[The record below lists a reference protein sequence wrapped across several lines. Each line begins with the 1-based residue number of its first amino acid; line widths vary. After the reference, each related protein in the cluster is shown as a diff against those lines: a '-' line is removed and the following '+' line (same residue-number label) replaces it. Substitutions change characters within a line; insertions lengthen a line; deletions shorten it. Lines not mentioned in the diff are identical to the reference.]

1 MLRKQAKAAVKAGNS
16 PLSQY
21 SGLVFVLDGKEIPFT
36 SILRDAG
43 GAAQSG
49 GAHKDA
55 VPWFSRSY
63 LTDLVAMGRETSSLR
78 SHPYNVLASPLCHSS
93 HQSTPSGVGRFPGR
107 NVATVENSR
116 YASRKLERAKD
127 SIRKA
132 RSPRSA
138 AVISRW
144 RRVNAQ
150 TWCLRHPHIIHTHH
164 DVLARR
170 RRLRIAANCVAIR
183 APEACQPPAL
193 PAIIAGL
200 RDSR

>member
-1 MLRKQAKAAVKAGNS
+1 MEKATADCPPWHLVNQVSGWA
-16 PLSQY
+16 LS
-21 SGLVFVLDGKEIPFT
+21 FATPKT
-36 SILRDAG
+36 
-43 GAAQSG
+43 
-49 GAHKDA
+49 
-55 VPWFSRSY
+55 WFSRSY

-78 SHPYNVLASPLCHSS
+78 SHPDNVLASPLCHSS
-93 HQSTPSGVGRFPGR
+93 HQSTPSGVGRVPSR

-132 RSPRSA
+132 RSPRASA

-170 RRLRIAANCVAIR
+170 RRLRIAANRVAIR

-193 PAIIAGL
+193 P
-200 RDSR
+200 RDHRRPP

>member
-1 MLRKQAKAAVKAGNS
+1 MKKQQNGVAGLTGGRWTSPNGAIRLLRTPVSLARFPQFFFGAPLARPYRASGRRAVVVG
-16 PLSQY
+16 
-21 SGLVFVLDGKEIPFT
+21 
-36 SILRDAG
+36 
-43 GAAQSG
+43 
-49 GAHKDA
+49 
-55 VPWFSRSY
+55 
-63 LTDLVAMGRETSSLR
+63 MGRETSSLR

-93 HQSTPSGVGRFPGR
+93 HQSTPSGVGRFPSR

-132 RSPRSA
+132 RSPRASA

-170 RRLRIAANCVAIR
+170 RRLRIAANRVAIR
-183 APEACQPPAL
+183 APEACHPRHF
-193 PAIIAGL
+193 AIIAGL

>member
-1 MLRKQAKAAVKAGNS
+1 MGGWLLVKGVMDQEWIEQANAA
-16 PLSQY
+16 
-21 SGLVFVLDGKEIPFT
+21 LDFA
-36 SILRDAG
+36 S
-43 GAAQSG
+43 
-49 GAHKDA
+49 
-55 VPWFSRSY
+55 WFSRSY

-78 SHPYNVLASPLCHSS
+78 SHPDNVLASPLCHSS
-93 HQSTPSGVGRFPGR
+93 HQSTPSGVGRFPSR

-132 RSPRSA
+132 RSPRASA

-170 RRLRIAANCVAIR
+170 RRLRIAANRVAIR

-193 PAIIAGL
+193 PAIAGL

>member
-1 MLRKQAKAAVKAGNS
+1 MFLLSAQVVATSGEGFACYVACLSKFRRLR
-16 PLSQY
+16 P
-21 SGLVFVLDGKEIPFT
+21 
-36 SILRDAG
+36 SIAPVW
-43 GAAQSG
+43 GALLMA
-49 GAHKDA
+49 
-55 VPWFSRSY
+55 WFSRSY

-78 SHPYNVLASPLCHSS
+78 SHPDNVLASPLCHSS
-93 HQSTPSGVGRFPGR
+93 HQSTPSGVGRFPSR

-132 RSPRSA
+132 RSPRASA

-170 RRLRIAANCVAIR
+170 RRLRIAANRVAIR
-183 APEACQPPAL
+183 APEACHPRHF
-193 PAIIAGL
+193 AIIAGL

>member
-1 MLRKQAKAAVKAGNS
+1 MRTSSARTR
-16 PLSQY
+16 
-21 SGLVFVLDGKEIPFT
+21 SGFFI
-36 SILRDAG
+36 S
-43 GAAQSG
+43 
-49 GAHKDA
+49 
-55 VPWFSRSY
+55 WFSRSY
-63 LTDLVAMGRETSSLR
+63 LTDLVAIGSQTSSLR

-93 HQSTPSGVGRFPGR
+93 HQSTPSGVGRFPSR

-132 RSPRSA
+132 TIA
-138 AVISRW
+138 ASQRCSDQPMVVR
-144 RRVNAQ
+144 NAQ

-170 RRLRIAANCVAIR
+170 RRLHIAANRVAIR